1 MRPIQITLQAFGSY
15 ADLTVIDFTK
25 TTENL
30 FLISGNTGAG
40 KTTIFDALV
49 FALYGEASSC
59 QNHKE
64 GLILQSQFRPQDGK
78 DLKETFVS
86 LTFEEN
92 RQHYTVRRVPR
103 QERAKKRGKGV
114 TLINASVTLTLPD
127 GSIYPLKETDAKLR
141 ELIGLTKEQ
150 FMQIAMIAQGE
161 FMELLRAKSDDK
173 KKIFRKLFHT
183 ELYDEIVREVDRRRA
198 DCNQNIADM
207 KMQFQTV
214 ISRLCLPPDREETG
228 DLQEW
233 KQEIEDGLFLHSE
246 EFLSALQAWNLSL
259 EQEVQTLTQNQAK
272 AQQDRDLCRD
282 AVQAAARLSDLFS
295 HLEENEKE
303 RALLKQEEE
312 QRLEAGLP
320 PFEEEERQANVQW
333 EQEAENYHR
342 LRERVEKALAL
353 FQQKEDAQ
361 KKCSLLEQKQK
372 AACLTLSNIQEEKNS
387 LQGREEKTSSE
398 LQLLER
404 ASIDLAEFQKQLQRS
419 RELSLQEQNLQLE
432 KKNLLQAESALKEAQ
447 ETYRRITL
455 SYQQARQTSEQL
467 RSLFLDAQ
475 AGLLAASLRDGSP
488 CPVCG
493 SKTHPHPFTLSAQT
507 PLPTESELKSA
518 EKKTED
524 LRSKQE
530 EASAAAEAAAAT
542 KNERQKTFFSSVQQ
556 LFLKANTFC
565 RELGVSF
572 VTAPGQAETVP
583 GIASGP
589 AQETSG
595 ESTKM
600 TAITSA
606 QMETPD
612 SAQVEILD
620 LAQMSEMENA
630 IGMLLSASAKTVHER
645 NEQLKERAKRAEELT
660 SLLHLLREEGK
671 QKDLLLEEARSKA
684 AEAEKALSAANS
696 ERLLLHAS
704 SDFESRSAAEAY
716 LQQAGE
722 KEQAARSR
730 FENAQAGAKRHADA
744 LLATKTKKQTLL
756 KEIGDR
762 KRPQTEALQQ
772 ALCAAEEKLTILTE
786 RLQKQ
791 SHELQENRYAL
802 QELSSS
808 SEARHHIFSEYERL
822 DRLYKQMSGNISGSR
837 MDLETYVQRLYL
849 SKILSSANKRFQ
861 EMSGGQ
867 YTFRMIRIA
876 SAGEGRNKGLDL
888 MVYSSVTGKERE
900 IRTLSGGESFMAALS
915 LALGMADQIQNT
927 SSAVHLDMMFIDE
940 GFGSLDDLA
949 RSKSIRV
956 LKEMADS
963 HRLIGIISHVTELK
977 QEIGNQLLIT
987 KDEHGSHV
995 KWRIN

>member
-1 MRPIQITLQAFGSY
+1 MRPLQITLQAFGSY

-64 GLILQSQFRPQDGK
+64 GLILQSQFRPLDGK

-114 TLINASVTLTLPD
+114 TVINASVTLTLPD

-207 KMQFQTV
+207 KTQFQTV

-246 EFLSALQAWNLSL
+246 EFLSALQTWNLSL

-320 PFEEEERQANVQW
+320 TFEEEERQAKVQW

-387 LQGREEKTSSE
+387 LLAREEKTSSE

-507 PLPTESELKSA
+507 PLPTEAELKNA

-524 LRSKQE
+524 LRGNQE
-530 EASAAAEAAAAT
+530 EASAAAEAATAT

-572 VTAPGQAETVP
+572 EAAPGQA
-583 GIASGP
+583 
-589 AQETSG
+589 
-595 ESTKM
+595 
-600 TAITSA
+600 
-606 QMETPD
+606 
-612 SAQVEILD
+612 D

-786 RLQKQ
+786 CLQKQ

-867 YTFRMIRIA
+867 YAFRMIRIA

>member
-1 MRPIQITLQAFGSY
+1 MRPLQITLQAFGSY

-64 GLILQSQFRPQDGK
+64 GLILQSQFRPLDGK

-207 KMQFQTV
+207 KTQFQTV

-233 KQEIEDGLFLHSE
+233 KLEIEDGLFLHSE

-320 PFEEEERQANVQW
+320 TLEEEERQAKVQW

-432 KKNLLQAESALKEAQ
+432 KRNLLQSESALKEAQ

-572 VTAPGQAETVP
+572 AAASGQA
-583 GIASGP
+583 
-589 AQETSG
+589 
-595 ESTKM
+595 
-600 TAITSA
+600 
-606 QMETPD
+606 
-612 SAQVEILD
+612 D

-630 IGMLLSASAKTVHER
+630 IGMLLSASTKTVHER

-671 QKDLLLEEARSKA
+671 QKDLLLEEARSQA

-786 RLQKQ
+786 CLQKQ

-808 SEARHHIFSEYERL
+808 SEARRHIFSEYERL

-867 YTFRMIRIA
+867 YAFRMIRIA

>member
-1 MRPIQITLQAFGSY
+1 MRPLQITLQAFGSY

-64 GLILQSQFRPQDGK
+64 GLILQSQFRPPDGK

-207 KMQFQTV
+207 KTQFQTV

-320 PFEEEERQANVQW
+320 TLEEEERQAKVQW

-530 EASAAAEAAAAT
+530 EASAAAEAATAT

-556 LFLKANTFC
+556 LFLKVNTFC

-572 VTAPGQAETVP
+572 VAAPSPAETV
-583 GIASGP
+583 
-589 AQETSG
+589 
-595 ESTKM
+595 
-600 TAITSA
+600 
-606 QMETPD
+606 
-612 SAQVEILD
+612 
-620 LAQMSEMENA
+620 QMSEMENA
-630 IGMLLSASAKTVHER
+630 IGMLLSASTKTVHER

-684 AEAEKALSAANS
+684 AEMEKALSAANS

-730 FENAQAGAKRHADA
+730 FENVQAGAKRHADA
-744 LLATKTKKQTLL
+744 LLATKTKEQTLL

-786 RLQKQ
+786 CLQKQ

-802 QELSSS
+802 QELSSG
-808 SEARHHIFSEYERL
+808 SEARRHTFSEYERL

-867 YTFRMIRIA
+867 YAFRMVRIA

>member
-1 MRPIQITLQAFGSY
+1 MRPLQITLQAFGSY

-207 KMQFQTV
+207 KTQFQTV

-320 PFEEEERQANVQW
+320 TLEEEERQAKLQW

-565 RELGVSF
+565 RELEVSF
-572 VTAPGQAETVP
+572 AA
-583 GIASGP
+583 ASGP
-589 AQETSG
+589 AETV
-595 ESTKM
+595 
-600 TAITSA
+600 
-606 QMETPD
+606 QMP
-612 SAQVEILD
+612 
-620 LAQMSEMENA
+620 EMENA

-684 AEAEKALSAANS
+684 AETEKALSAANS

-756 KEIGDR
+756 KEIGDK

-808 SEARHHIFSEYERL
+808 SEARRHIFSEYERL

-867 YTFRMIRIA
+867 YAFRMIRIA
-876 SAGEGRNKGLDL
+876 NAGEGRNKGLDL

>member
-64 GLILQSQFRPQDGK
+64 GLILQSQFRPLDGK

-207 KMQFQTV
+207 KTQFQTV

-320 PFEEEERQANVQW
+320 TLEEEERQAKLQW

-565 RELGVSF
+565 RELEVSF
-572 VTAPGQAETVP
+572 AA
-583 GIASGP
+583 ASGP
-589 AQETSG
+589 AETV
-595 ESTKM
+595 
-600 TAITSA
+600 
-606 QMETPD
+606 QMP
-612 SAQVEILD
+612 
-620 LAQMSEMENA
+620 EMENA

-684 AEAEKALSAANS
+684 AETEKALSAANS

-756 KEIGDR
+756 KEIGDK

-808 SEARHHIFSEYERL
+808 SEARRHIFSEYERL

-867 YTFRMIRIA
+867 YAFRMIRIA
-876 SAGEGRNKGLDL
+876 NAGEGRNKGLDL

>member
-1 MRPIQITLQAFGSY
+1 MRPLQITLQAFGSY

-64 GLILQSQFRPQDGK
+64 GLILQSQFRPLDGK

-114 TLINASVTLTLPD
+114 TVINASVTLTLPD

-207 KMQFQTV
+207 KTQFQTV

-246 EFLSALQAWNLSL
+246 EFLSALQTWNLSL

-320 PFEEEERQANVQW
+320 TLEEEERQAKVQW

-361 KKCSLLEQKQK
+361 KKCFLLEQKQK
-372 AACLTLSNIQEEKNS
+372 TACLVLSNIQEEKNS
-387 LQGREEKTSSE
+387 LLAREEKTSSE

-507 PLPTESELKSA
+507 PPPTEAELKNA

-530 EASAAAEAAAAT
+530 EASAAAEAATAT

-556 LFLKANTFC
+556 LFFKANTFC

-572 VTAPGQAETVP
+572 EAAPGQAETV
-583 GIASGP
+583 
-589 AQETSG
+589 
-595 ESTKM
+595 
-600 TAITSA
+600 
-606 QMETPD
+606 QMP
-612 SAQVEILD
+612 
-620 LAQMSEMENA
+620 EMENA

-684 AEAEKALSAANS
+684 AETEKALSAANS

-756 KEIGDR
+756 KEIGDK

-808 SEARHHIFSEYERL
+808 SEARRHIFSEYERL

-867 YTFRMIRIA
+867 YAFRMIRIA
-876 SAGEGRNKGLDL
+876 NAGEGRNKGLDL

>member
-1 MRPIQITLQAFGSY
+1 MRPLQITLQAFGSY

-64 GLILQSQFRPQDGK
+64 GLILQSQFRPLDGK

-207 KMQFQTV
+207 KTQFQTV

-246 EFLSALQAWNLSL
+246 EFVSALQAWNLSL

-320 PFEEEERQANVQW
+320 TLEEEERQAKLQW

-565 RELGVSF
+565 RELEVSF
-572 VTAPGQAETVP
+572 AA
-583 GIASGP
+583 ASGP
-589 AQETSG
+589 AETV
-595 ESTKM
+595 
-600 TAITSA
+600 
-606 QMETPD
+606 QMP
-612 SAQVEILD
+612 
-620 LAQMSEMENA
+620 EMENA

-684 AEAEKALSAANS
+684 AETEKALSAANS

-756 KEIGDR
+756 KEIGDK

-808 SEARHHIFSEYERL
+808 SEARRHIFSEYERL

-867 YTFRMIRIA
+867 YAFRMIRIA
-876 SAGEGRNKGLDL
+876 NAGEGRNKGLDL

>member
-1 MRPIQITLQAFGSY
+1 MRPLQITLQAFGSY

-207 KMQFQTV
+207 KTQFQTV

-320 PFEEEERQANVQW
+320 PFEEEEKQANIQW

-542 KNERQKTFFSSVQQ
+542 KNERQKTFFSSIQQ

-572 VTAPGQAETVP
+572 AAASGQAET
-583 GIASGP
+583 
-589 AQETSG
+589 
-595 ESTKM
+595 
-600 TAITSA
+600 
-606 QMETPD
+606 
-612 SAQVEILD
+612 
-620 LAQMSEMENA
+620 AQMSEMENA
-630 IGMLLSASAKTVHER
+630 IGMLLSASTKTVHER

-744 LLATKTKKQTLL
+744 LLATRTKKQTLL
-756 KEIGDR
+756 KEIGER
-762 KRPQTEALQQ
+762 KKPQTEALQQ

-786 RLQKQ
+786 CLQKQ

-808 SEARHHIFSEYERL
+808 SEARRHIFSEYERL
-822 DRLYKQMSGNISGSR
+822 DQLYKQMSGNISGSR

-915 LALGMADQIQNT
+915 LALGMADQIQNA

>member
-1 MRPIQITLQAFGSY
+1 MRPLQITLQAFGSY

-64 GLILQSQFRPQDGK
+64 GLILQSQFRPLDGK

-207 KMQFQTV
+207 KTQFQTV
-214 ISRLCLPPDREETG
+214 ISRLCLPPDREEIG

-246 EFLSALQAWNLSL
+246 EFLSALQTWNLSL

-320 PFEEEERQANVQW
+320 TLEEEERQAKLQW

-361 KKCSLLEQKQK
+361 KKCFLLEQKQK
-372 AACLTLSNIQEEKNS
+372 AACLALSNIQEEKNS

-507 PLPTESELKSA
+507 PLPKEAELKSA

-524 LRSKQE
+524 LRRKQE

-565 RELGVSF
+565 RELEVSF
-572 VTAPGQAETVP
+572 AA
-583 GIASGP
+583 ASGP
-589 AQETSG
+589 AETV
-595 ESTKM
+595 
-600 TAITSA
+600 
-606 QMETPD
+606 QMP
-612 SAQVEILD
+612 
-620 LAQMSEMENA
+620 EMENA
-630 IGMLLSASAKTVHER
+630 IGMLLSASTKTVHER

-808 SEARHHIFSEYERL
+808 SEARRHIFSEYERL
-822 DRLYKQMSGNISGSR
+822 DQLYKQMSGNISGSR

>member
-1 MRPIQITLQAFGSY
+1 MRPLQITLQAFGSY

-64 GLILQSQFRPQDGK
+64 GLILQSQFRPLDGK

-207 KMQFQTV
+207 KTQFQTV
-214 ISRLCLPPDREETG
+214 ISRLCLPPDREEIG

-246 EFLSALQAWNLSL
+246 EFLSALQTWNLSL

-320 PFEEEERQANVQW
+320 TLEEEERQANIQW

-361 KKCSLLEQKQK
+361 KKCFLLEQKQK

-530 EASAAAEAAAAT
+530 EASAAAEAATAT

-556 LFLKANTFC
+556 LFLKVNTFC

-572 VTAPGQAETVP
+572 VAAPSPAETV
-583 GIASGP
+583 
-589 AQETSG
+589 
-595 ESTKM
+595 
-600 TAITSA
+600 
-606 QMETPD
+606 
-612 SAQVEILD
+612 
-620 LAQMSEMENA
+620 QMSEMENA
-630 IGMLLSASAKTVHER
+630 IGMLLSASTKTVHER

-684 AEAEKALSAANS
+684 AEMEKALSAANS

-730 FENAQAGAKRHADA
+730 FENVQAGAKRHADA
-744 LLATKTKKQTLL
+744 LLATKTKEQTLL

-786 RLQKQ
+786 CLQKQ

-802 QELSSS
+802 QELSSG
-808 SEARHHIFSEYERL
+808 SEARRHTFSEYERL

-867 YTFRMIRIA
+867 YAFRMVRIA

>member
-1 MRPIQITLQAFGSY
+1 MRPLQITLQAFGSY

-64 GLILQSQFRPQDGK
+64 GLILQSQFRPLDGK

-246 EFLSALQAWNLSL
+246 EFLSALQTWNLSL

-320 PFEEEERQANVQW
+320 PFEEEERQANIQW

-387 LQGREEKTSSE
+387 LQAREEKTSSE

-419 RELSLQEQNLQLE
+419 RELSLQEKNLQLE
-432 KKNLLQAESALKEAQ
+432 KRNLLQAESALKEAQ

-507 PLPTESELKSA
+507 PLPTEAELKSA

-542 KNERQKTFFSSVQQ
+542 KNERQKTFFSSIQQ

-572 VTAPGQAETVP
+572 AAASGQA
-583 GIASGP
+583 
-589 AQETSG
+589 
-595 ESTKM
+595 
-600 TAITSA
+600 
-606 QMETPD
+606 D
-612 SAQVEILD
+612 S
-620 LAQMSEMENA
+620 AQMSEMENA
-630 IGMLLSASAKTVHER
+630 IGMLLSASTKTVHER

-744 LLATKTKKQTLL
+744 LLATRTKKQTLL
-756 KEIGDR
+756 KEIGER
-762 KRPQTEALQQ
+762 KKPQTEALQQ

-786 RLQKQ
+786 CLQKQ

-808 SEARHHIFSEYERL
+808 SEARRHIFSEYERL
-822 DRLYKQMSGNISGSR
+822 DQLYKQMSGNISGSR

>member
-572 VTAPGQAETVP
+572 VAAPGQA
-583 GIASGP
+583 
-589 AQETSG
+589 
-595 ESTKM
+595 
-600 TAITSA
+600 
-606 QMETPD
+606 
-612 SAQVEILD
+612 D

-684 AEAEKALSAANS
+684 AETEKALSAANS

-744 LLATKTKKQTLL
+744 LLATKTKEQTLL

-786 RLQKQ
+786 CLQKQ

-802 QELSSS
+802 QELSSG
-808 SEARHHIFSEYERL
+808 SEARRHTFSEYERL

-915 LALGMADQIQNT
+915 LALGMADQIQNA

>member
-1 MRPIQITLQAFGSY
+1 MRPLQITLQTFGSY

-64 GLILQSQFRPQDGK
+64 GLILQSQFRPLDGK

-272 AQQDRDLCRD
+272 AQQERDACRD

-320 PFEEEERQANVQW
+320 PFEEEERQANIQW

-387 LQGREEKTSSE
+387 LLAQEEKTSSE

-404 ASIDLAEFQKQLQRS
+404 ASVDLAEFQKQLQRS
-419 RELSLQEQNLQLE
+419 RELSLQEKNLQLE

-507 PLPTESELKSA
+507 PLPTEAELKSA
-518 EKKTED
+518 EKKTEE

-530 EASAAAEAAAAT
+530 EASAAAKAATAT

-565 RELGVSF
+565 RELGVSL
-572 VTAPGQAETVP
+572 AAASGQAETVP

-595 ESTKM
+595 EPAEM

-606 QMETPD
+606 QMETP
-612 SAQVEILD
+612 D

-630 IGMLLSASAKTVHER
+630 IGMLLSASTKTVHER

-684 AEAEKALSAANS
+684 AETEKALSAANS

-786 RLQKQ
+786 CLQKQ

-808 SEARHHIFSEYERL
+808 SGARRHIFSVYERL

-867 YTFRMIRIA
+867 YAFRMIRIA

>member
-1 MRPIQITLQAFGSY
+1 MRPLQITLQAFGSY

-198 DCNQNIADM
+198 DCNQNITDM
-207 KMQFQTV
+207 KTQFQTV
-214 ISRLCLPPDREETG
+214 ISRLCLPPDREEIG

-246 EFLSALQAWNLSL
+246 EFLTALQAWNLSL

-272 AQQDRDLCRD
+272 AQQERDACRD

-320 PFEEEERQANVQW
+320 PFEEEERQANIQW

-507 PLPTESELKSA
+507 PLPTEAELKSA
-518 EKKTED
+518 EEKTED

-530 EASAAAEAAAAT
+530 EASAAAEAATAT

-572 VTAPGQAETVP
+572 VAAPGPAET
-583 GIASGP
+583 A
-589 AQETSG
+589 
-595 ESTKM
+595 
-600 TAITSA
+600 
-606 QMETPD
+606 
-612 SAQVEILD
+612 
-620 LAQMSEMENA
+620 EMENA
-630 IGMLLSASAKTVHER
+630 IGMLLSASAKTVRER

-684 AEAEKALSAANS
+684 AEMEKALSAANS

-744 LLATKTKKQTLL
+744 LLATKTKEQTLL

-786 RLQKQ
+786 CLQKQ

-802 QELSSS
+802 QELSSG
-808 SEARHHIFSEYERL
+808 SEARRHTFSEYERL

-867 YTFRMIRIA
+867 YAFRMIRIA
-876 SAGEGRNKGLDL
+876 NAGEGRNKGLDL

>member
-1 MRPIQITLQAFGSY
+1 MRPLQITLQAFGSY

-64 GLILQSQFRPQDGK
+64 GLILQSQFRPLDGK

-207 KMQFQTV
+207 KTQFQTV
-214 ISRLCLPPDREETG
+214 ISRLFLPPDREEIG

-272 AQQDRDLCRD
+272 AQQDRDSCRD

-320 PFEEEERQANVQW
+320 TLEEEERQAKVQW

-361 KKCSLLEQKQK
+361 KKCSLLEQKKK

-404 ASIDLAEFQKQLQRS
+404 ASVDLAEFQKQLQRS

-432 KKNLLQAESALKEAQ
+432 KKNLLQAESARKEAQ

-565 RELGVSF
+565 RELEVSF
-572 VTAPGQAETVP
+572 AA
-583 GIASGP
+583 ASGP
-589 AQETSG
+589 AETV
-595 ESTKM
+595 
-600 TAITSA
+600 
-606 QMETPD
+606 QMP
-612 SAQVEILD
+612 
-620 LAQMSEMENA
+620 EMENA

-684 AEAEKALSAANS
+684 AETEKALSAANS

-756 KEIGDR
+756 KEIGDK

-808 SEARHHIFSEYERL
+808 SEARRHIFSEYERL

>member
-1 MRPIQITLQAFGSY
+1 MRPLQITLQAFGSY

-64 GLILQSQFRPQDGK
+64 GLILQSQFRPPDGK

-114 TLINASVTLTLPD
+114 TVINASVTLTLPD

-207 KMQFQTV
+207 KTQFQTV
-214 ISRLCLPPDREETG
+214 ISRLFLPPDREEIG

-246 EFLSALQAWNLSL
+246 EFLTALQAWNLSL

-565 RELGVSF
+565 RELEVSF
-572 VTAPGQAETVP
+572 AA
-583 GIASGP
+583 ASGP
-589 AQETSG
+589 AETV
-595 ESTKM
+595 
-600 TAITSA
+600 
-606 QMETPD
+606 QMP
-612 SAQVEILD
+612 
-620 LAQMSEMENA
+620 EMENA

-684 AEAEKALSAANS
+684 AETEKALSAANS

-756 KEIGDR
+756 KEIGDK

-808 SEARHHIFSEYERL
+808 SEARRHIFSEYERL

-867 YTFRMIRIA
+867 YAFRMIRIA
-876 SAGEGRNKGLDL
+876 NAGEGRNKGLDL

>member
-1 MRPIQITLQAFGSY
+1 MRPLQITLQAFGSY

-183 ELYDEIVREVDRRRA
+183 ELYDEIVREVDSRRA

-207 KMQFQTV
+207 KTQFQTV
-214 ISRLCLPPDREETG
+214 ISRLCLPPDREEIG

-419 RELSLQEQNLQLE
+419 RELSLQEKNLQLE

-572 VTAPGQAETVP
+572 VTAPGPT
-583 GIASGP
+583 
-589 AQETSG
+589 
-595 ESTKM
+595 
-600 TAITSA
+600 
-606 QMETPD
+606 
-612 SAQVEILD
+612 D

-660 SLLHLLREEGK
+660 SLLHLLRE
-671 QKDLLLEEARSKA
+671 
-684 AEAEKALSAANS
+684 AEMEKALSAANS

-744 LLATKTKKQTLL
+744 LLATKTKEQTLL

-786 RLQKQ
+786 CLQKQ

-808 SEARHHIFSEYERL
+808 SEARRHIFSEYERL

-867 YTFRMIRIA
+867 YAFRMVRIA

>member
-272 AQQDRDLCRD
+272 AQQERDACRD

-320 PFEEEERQANVQW
+320 TFEEEERQAKVQW

-342 LRERVEKALAL
+342 LRERVEKALDL

-387 LQGREEKTSSE
+387 LQAREEKTSSE

-419 RELSLQEQNLQLE
+419 RELSLQEKNLQLE
-432 KKNLLQAESALKEAQ
+432 KRNLLQAESALKEAQ

-507 PLPTESELKSA
+507 PLPTEAELKNA

-524 LRSKQE
+524 LRGNQE
-530 EASAAAEAAAAT
+530 EASAAAEAATAT

-565 RELGVSF
+565 RELGVPF
-572 VTAPGQAETVP
+572 EAALVQAET
-583 GIASGP
+583 
-589 AQETSG
+589 
-595 ESTKM
+595 
-600 TAITSA
+600 
-606 QMETPD
+606 
-612 SAQVEILD
+612 
-620 LAQMSEMENA
+620 AQMSEMENA
-630 IGMLLSASAKTVHER
+630 IGMLLSASTKTVHER

-684 AEAEKALSAANS
+684 AETEKALSAANS

-704 SDFESRSAAEAY
+704 SDFESRPAAEAY

-762 KRPQTEALQQ
+762 KKPQTEALQQ

-786 RLQKQ
+786 CLQKQ

-808 SEARHHIFSEYERL
+808 SEARRHIFSEYERL

-867 YTFRMIRIA
+867 YAFRMIRIA

>member
-1 MRPIQITLQAFGSY
+1 M
-15 ADLTVIDFTK
+15 K
-25 TTENL
+25 T
-30 FLISGNTGAG
+30 
-40 KTTIFDALV
+40 
-49 FALYGEASSC
+49 
-59 QNHKE
+59 
-64 GLILQSQFRPQDGK
+64 
-78 DLKETFVS
+78 
-86 LTFEEN
+86 
-92 RQHYTVRRVPR
+92 
-103 QERAKKRGKGV
+103 
-114 TLINASVTLTLPD
+114 
-127 GSIYPLKETDAKLR
+127 
-141 ELIGLTKEQ
+141 
-150 FMQIAMIAQGE
+150 
-161 FMELLRAKSDDK
+161 
-173 KKIFRKLFHT
+173 
-183 ELYDEIVREVDRRRA
+183 
-198 DCNQNIADM
+198 
-207 KMQFQTV
+207 QFQTV

-320 PFEEEERQANVQW
+320 TLEEEERQAKLQW

-565 RELGVSF
+565 RELEVSF
-572 VTAPGQAETVP
+572 AA
-583 GIASGP
+583 ASGP
-589 AQETSG
+589 AETV
-595 ESTKM
+595 
-600 TAITSA
+600 
-606 QMETPD
+606 QMP
-612 SAQVEILD
+612 
-620 LAQMSEMENA
+620 EMENA

-671 QKDLLLEEARSKA
+671 QKDLLLEAARSKA
-684 AEAEKALSAANS
+684 AETEKALSAANS

-756 KEIGDR
+756 KEIGDK

-808 SEARHHIFSEYERL
+808 SEARRHIFSEYERL

-867 YTFRMIRIA
+867 YAFRMIRIA
-876 SAGEGRNKGLDL
+876 NAGEGRNKGLDL

>member
-1 MRPIQITLQAFGSY
+1 MRPLQITLQAFGSY

-64 GLILQSQFRPQDGK
+64 GLILQSQFRPPDGK

-114 TLINASVTLTLPD
+114 TVINASVTLTLPD

-246 EFLSALQAWNLSL
+246 EFLSALQTWNLSL

-320 PFEEEERQANVQW
+320 TLEEEERQAKVQW

-361 KKCSLLEQKQK
+361 KKCFLLEQKQK
-372 AACLTLSNIQEEKNS
+372 TACLVLSNIQEEKNS

-572 VTAPGQAETVP
+572 VTAPGPT
-583 GIASGP
+583 
-589 AQETSG
+589 
-595 ESTKM
+595 
-600 TAITSA
+600 
-606 QMETPD
+606 
-612 SAQVEILD
+612 D

-684 AEAEKALSAANS
+684 AETEKALSAANS

-756 KEIGDR
+756 KEIGDK

-808 SEARHHIFSEYERL
+808 SEARRHIFSEYERL

-867 YTFRMIRIA
+867 YAFRIIRIA
-876 SAGEGRNKGLDL
+876 NAGEGRNKGLDL

>member
-1 MRPIQITLQAFGSY
+1 MRPLQITLQAFGSY

-64 GLILQSQFRPQDGK
+64 GLILQSQFRPPDGK

-114 TLINASVTLTLPD
+114 TVINASVTLTLPD

-207 KMQFQTV
+207 KTQFQTV

-272 AQQDRDLCRD
+272 AQQDRDSCRD

-320 PFEEEERQANVQW
+320 TLEEEERQAKVQW

-361 KKCSLLEQKQK
+361 KKCSLLEQKKK

-387 LQGREEKTSSE
+387 LQAREEKTSSE

-432 KKNLLQAESALKEAQ
+432 KKNLLQAESARKEAQ

-507 PLPTESELKSA
+507 PLPTEAELKSA

-530 EASAAAEAAAAT
+530 EASAAAEAATAT

-572 VTAPGQAETVP
+572 EAAPGQAETV
-583 GIASGP
+583 
-589 AQETSG
+589 
-595 ESTKM
+595 
-600 TAITSA
+600 
-606 QMETPD
+606 
-612 SAQVEILD
+612 
-620 LAQMSEMENA
+620 QMSEMENA

-671 QKDLLLEEARSKA
+671 QKDLLLEEARTKA
-684 AEAEKALSAANS
+684 AETEKALSAANS

-730 FENAQAGAKRHADA
+730 FENAQAGAKRHANA

-756 KEIGDR
+756 KEIGKR
-762 KRPQTEALQQ
+762 KKPQTEALQQ

-786 RLQKQ
+786 CLQKQ

-802 QELSSS
+802 QELSSG
-808 SEARHHIFSEYERL
+808 SEARRHTFSEYERL

-837 MDLETYVQRLYL
+837 MDLETYVQRLYR

-867 YTFRMIRIA
+867 YAFRMIRIA

>member
-1 MRPIQITLQAFGSY
+1 MRPLQITLQAFGSY

-64 GLILQSQFRPQDGK
+64 GLILQSQFRPLDGK

-207 KMQFQTV
+207 KTQFQTV
-214 ISRLCLPPDREETG
+214 ISRLCLPPDREEIG

-246 EFLSALQAWNLSL
+246 EFLSALQTWNLSL

-320 PFEEEERQANVQW
+320 TLEEEERQANIQW

-361 KKCSLLEQKQK
+361 KKCFLLEQKQK
-372 AACLTLSNIQEEKNS
+372 AACLALSNIQEEKNS

-507 PLPTESELKSA
+507 PLPKEAELKSA

-524 LRSKQE
+524 LRRKQE

-542 KNERQKTFFSSVQQ
+542 KNERQKTFFSSIQQ

-572 VTAPGQAETVP
+572 VAAPGQAET
-583 GIASGP
+583 A
-589 AQETSG
+589 
-595 ESTKM
+595 
-600 TAITSA
+600 
-606 QMETPD
+606 
-612 SAQVEILD
+612 
-620 LAQMSEMENA
+620 EMENA
-630 IGMLLSASAKTVHER
+630 IGMLLSASTKTVHER

-684 AEAEKALSAANS
+684 AETEKALSAANS

-704 SDFESRSAAEAY
+704 SDFKSRSAAEAY

-744 LLATKTKKQTLL
+744 LLATRTKKQTLL
-756 KEIGDR
+756 KEIGER
-762 KRPQTEALQQ
+762 KKPQTEALQQ

-786 RLQKQ
+786 CLQKQ

-808 SEARHHIFSEYERL
+808 SEARRHIFSEYERL
-822 DRLYKQMSGNISGSR
+822 DQLYKQMSGNISGSR

>member
-1 MRPIQITLQAFGSY
+1 MRPLQITLQAFGSY

-64 GLILQSQFRPQDGK
+64 GLILQSQFRPLDGK

-207 KMQFQTV
+207 KTQFQTV

-320 PFEEEERQANVQW
+320 TLEEEERQAKLQW

-565 RELGVSF
+565 RELEVSF
-572 VTAPGQAETVP
+572 AA
-583 GIASGP
+583 ASGP
-589 AQETSG
+589 AETV
-595 ESTKM
+595 
-600 TAITSA
+600 
-606 QMETPD
+606 QMP
-612 SAQVEILD
+612 
-620 LAQMSEMENA
+620 EMENA

-684 AEAEKALSAANS
+684 AETEKALSAANS

-756 KEIGDR
+756 KEIGDK

-786 RLQKQ
+786 CLQKQ

-808 SEARHHIFSEYERL
+808 SEARRHTFSEYERL

-915 LALGMADQIQNT
+915 LALGMADQIQNA

>member
-1 MRPIQITLQAFGSY
+1 MRPLQITLQAFGSY

-64 GLILQSQFRPQDGK
+64 GLILQSQFRPLDGK

-207 KMQFQTV
+207 KTQFQTV

-320 PFEEEERQANVQW
+320 TLEEEERQAKLQW

-565 RELGVSF
+565 RELEVSF
-572 VTAPGQAETVP
+572 VTAPGPT
-583 GIASGP
+583 
-589 AQETSG
+589 
-595 ESTKM
+595 
-600 TAITSA
+600 
-606 QMETPD
+606 
-612 SAQVEILD
+612 D

-684 AEAEKALSAANS
+684 AETEKALSAANS

-756 KEIGDR
+756 KEIGDK

-808 SEARHHIFSEYERL
+808 SEARRHIFSEYERL

-867 YTFRMIRIA
+867 YAFRMIRIA
-876 SAGEGRNKGLDL
+876 NAGEGRNKGLDL

>member
-1 MRPIQITLQAFGSY
+1 MRPLQITLQAFGSY

-507 PLPTESELKSA
+507 PPPTEAELKNA

-572 VTAPGQAETVP
+572 VTAPGPT
-583 GIASGP
+583 
-589 AQETSG
+589 
-595 ESTKM
+595 
-600 TAITSA
+600 
-606 QMETPD
+606 
-612 SAQVEILD
+612 D

-684 AEAEKALSAANS
+684 AEMEKALSAANS

-744 LLATKTKKQTLL
+744 LLATKTKEQTLL

-786 RLQKQ
+786 CLQKQ

-808 SEARHHIFSEYERL
+808 SEARRHTFSEYERL

>member
-1 MRPIQITLQAFGSY
+1 MRPLQITLQAFGSY

-64 GLILQSQFRPQDGK
+64 GLILQSQFRPLDGK

-207 KMQFQTV
+207 KTQFQTV

-320 PFEEEERQANVQW
+320 TLEEEERQAKLQW

-565 RELGVSF
+565 RELEVSF
-572 VTAPGQAETVP
+572 AA
-583 GIASGP
+583 ASGP
-589 AQETSG
+589 AETV
-595 ESTKM
+595 
-600 TAITSA
+600 
-606 QMETPD
+606 QMP
-612 SAQVEILD
+612 
-620 LAQMSEMENA
+620 EMKNA

-684 AEAEKALSAANS
+684 AETEKALSAANS

-756 KEIGDR
+756 KEIGDK

-808 SEARHHIFSEYERL
+808 SEARRHIFSEYERL

-867 YTFRMIRIA
+867 YAFRMIRIA
-876 SAGEGRNKGLDL
+876 NAGEGRNKGLDL

>member
-1 MRPIQITLQAFGSY
+1 MRPLQITLQAFGSY

-64 GLILQSQFRPQDGK
+64 GLILQSQFRPLDGK

-114 TLINASVTLTLPD
+114 TLINASVTLTLLD

-207 KMQFQTV
+207 KTQFQTV

-320 PFEEEERQANVQW
+320 TLEEEERQAKVQW

-387 LQGREEKTSSE
+387 LQGREEKTASE

-565 RELGVSF
+565 RELEVSF
-572 VTAPGQAETVP
+572 AA
-583 GIASGP
+583 ASGP
-589 AQETSG
+589 AETV
-595 ESTKM
+595 
-600 TAITSA
+600 
-606 QMETPD
+606 QMP
-612 SAQVEILD
+612 
-620 LAQMSEMENA
+620 EMENA

-684 AEAEKALSAANS
+684 AETEKALSAANS

-756 KEIGDR
+756 KEIGDK

-808 SEARHHIFSEYERL
+808 SEARRHIFSEYERL

-867 YTFRMIRIA
+867 YAFRMIRIA
-876 SAGEGRNKGLDL
+876 NAGEGRNKGLDL

>member
-1 MRPIQITLQAFGSY
+1 MRPLQITLQAFGSY

-198 DCNQNIADM
+198 DCNQNITDM
-207 KMQFQTV
+207 KTQFQTV
-214 ISRLCLPPDREETG
+214 ISRLCLPPDREEIG

-246 EFLSALQAWNLSL
+246 EFLTALQAWNLSL

-272 AQQDRDLCRD
+272 AQQERDACRD

-320 PFEEEERQANVQW
+320 PFEEEERQANIQW

-507 PLPTESELKSA
+507 PLPTEAELKSA
-518 EKKTED
+518 EEKTED

-530 EASAAAEAAAAT
+530 EASAAAEAATAT

-572 VTAPGQAETVP
+572 VAAPGPAET
-583 GIASGP
+583 A
-589 AQETSG
+589 
-595 ESTKM
+595 
-600 TAITSA
+600 
-606 QMETPD
+606 
-612 SAQVEILD
+612 
-620 LAQMSEMENA
+620 EMENA
-630 IGMLLSASAKTVHER
+630 IGMLLSASAKTVRER

-671 QKDLLLEEARSKA
+671 QKDLLLEEARSQA
-684 AEAEKALSAANS
+684 AETEKALSAANS

-744 LLATKTKKQTLL
+744 LLATKTKEQTLL

-786 RLQKQ
+786 CLQKQ

-802 QELSSS
+802 QELSSG
-808 SEARHHIFSEYERL
+808 SEARRHTFSEYERL

-867 YTFRMIRIA
+867 YAFRMIRIA
-876 SAGEGRNKGLDL
+876 NAGEGRNKGLDL

>member
-1 MRPIQITLQAFGSY
+1 MRPLQITLQAFGSY

-64 GLILQSQFRPQDGK
+64 GLILQSQFRPLDGK

-207 KMQFQTV
+207 KTQFQTV

-272 AQQDRDLCRD
+272 AQQDRDSCRD

-320 PFEEEERQANVQW
+320 TLEEEERQAKVQW

-572 VTAPGQAETVP
+572 AAASSPAETV
-583 GIASGP
+583 
-589 AQETSG
+589 
-595 ESTKM
+595 
-600 TAITSA
+600 
-606 QMETPD
+606 
-612 SAQVEILD
+612 
-620 LAQMSEMENA
+620 QMSEMENA
-630 IGMLLSASAKTVHER
+630 IGMLLSASTKTVHER

-671 QKDLLLEEARSKA
+671 QKDLLLEEARSQA

-744 LLATKTKKQTLL
+744 LLATRTKKQTLL
-756 KEIGDR
+756 KEIGER
-762 KRPQTEALQQ
+762 KKPQTEALQQ

-786 RLQKQ
+786 CLQKQ

-808 SEARHHIFSEYERL
+808 SEARRHTFSEYERL

-915 LALGMADQIQNT
+915 LALGMADQIQNA

>member
-1 MRPIQITLQAFGSY
+1 MRPLQITLQAFGSY

-64 GLILQSQFRPQDGK
+64 GLILQSQFRPLDGK

-207 KMQFQTV
+207 KTQFQTV

-320 PFEEEERQANVQW
+320 TLEEEERQAKLQW

-565 RELGVSF
+565 RELEVSF
-572 VTAPGQAETVP
+572 AA
-583 GIASGP
+583 ASGP
-589 AQETSG
+589 AETV
-595 ESTKM
+595 
-600 TAITSA
+600 
-606 QMETPD
+606 QMP
-612 SAQVEILD
+612 
-620 LAQMSEMENA
+620 EMENA

-756 KEIGDR
+756 KEIGDK

-808 SEARHHIFSEYERL
+808 SEARRHIFSEYERL

-867 YTFRMIRIA
+867 YAFRMIRIA
-876 SAGEGRNKGLDL
+876 NAGEGRNKGLDL

>member
-1 MRPIQITLQAFGSY
+1 MRPLQITLQAFGSY

-40 KTTIFDALV
+40 KTTILDALV

-64 GLILQSQFRPQDGK
+64 GLILQSQFRPLDGK

-207 KMQFQTV
+207 KTQFQTV

-320 PFEEEERQANVQW
+320 TLEEEERQAKLQW

-565 RELGVSF
+565 RELEVSF
-572 VTAPGQAETVP
+572 AA
-583 GIASGP
+583 ASGP
-589 AQETSG
+589 AETV
-595 ESTKM
+595 
-600 TAITSA
+600 
-606 QMETPD
+606 QMP
-612 SAQVEILD
+612 
-620 LAQMSEMENA
+620 EMENA

-684 AEAEKALSAANS
+684 AETEKALSAANS

-756 KEIGDR
+756 KEIGDK

-808 SEARHHIFSEYERL
+808 SEARRHIFSEYERL

-867 YTFRMIRIA
+867 YAFRMIRIA
-876 SAGEGRNKGLDL
+876 NAGEGRNKGLDL

>member
-1 MRPIQITLQAFGSY
+1 MRPLQITLQAFGSY

-64 GLILQSQFRPQDGK
+64 GLILQSQFRPPDGK

-272 AQQDRDLCRD
+272 TQQDRDLCRD

-572 VTAPGQAETVP
+572 VTAPGPT
-583 GIASGP
+583 
-589 AQETSG
+589 
-595 ESTKM
+595 
-600 TAITSA
+600 
-606 QMETPD
+606 
-612 SAQVEILD
+612 D

-684 AEAEKALSAANS
+684 AEMEKALSAANS

-756 KEIGDR
+756 KEIGDK

-808 SEARHHIFSEYERL
+808 SEARRHIFSEYERL

-867 YTFRMIRIA
+867 YAFRMIRIA
-876 SAGEGRNKGLDL
+876 NAGEGRNKGLDL

-915 LALGMADQIQNT
+915 LALGMADQIQNA

>member
-1 MRPIQITLQAFGSY
+1 MRPLQITLQAFGSY

-64 GLILQSQFRPQDGK
+64 GLILQSQFRPLDGK

-207 KMQFQTV
+207 KTQFQTV

-272 AQQDRDLCRD
+272 AQQERDAGRD

-320 PFEEEERQANVQW
+320 TLEEEERQANIQW

-361 KKCSLLEQKQK
+361 KKCSLLEQKKK
-372 AACLTLSNIQEEKNS
+372 AACLTLSNIQEEKKS

-530 EASAAAEAAAAT
+530 EASAAAEAATAT

-572 VTAPGQAETVP
+572 VA
-583 GIASGP
+583 ASGP
-589 AQETSG
+589 A
-595 ESTKM
+595 
-600 TAITSA
+600 
-606 QMETPD
+606 
-612 SAQVEILD
+612 D

-630 IGMLLSASAKTVHER
+630 IGMLLSASTKTVHER

-684 AEAEKALSAANS
+684 AETEKALSAANS

-756 KEIGDR
+756 KEIGDK

-808 SEARHHIFSEYERL
+808 SEARRHIFSEYERL

>member
-1 MRPIQITLQAFGSY
+1 MRPLQITLQAFGSY

-64 GLILQSQFRPQDGK
+64 GLILQSQFRPLDGK

-207 KMQFQTV
+207 KTQFQTV
-214 ISRLCLPPDREETG
+214 ISRLCLPPDREEIEG
-228 DLQEW
+228 LQEW

-246 EFLSALQAWNLSL
+246 EFLSALQTWNLSL

-303 RALLKQEEE
+303 RALLKQKEE

-320 PFEEEERQANVQW
+320 TLEEEERQAKVQW

-387 LQGREEKTSSE
+387 LLAREEKTASE

-419 RELSLQEQNLQLE
+419 RELSLQEKNLQLE

-572 VTAPGQAETVP
+572 AAASGQAETV
-583 GIASGP
+583 
-589 AQETSG
+589 
-595 ESTKM
+595 
-600 TAITSA
+600 
-606 QMETPD
+606 QMP
-612 SAQVEILD
+612 
-620 LAQMSEMENA
+620 EMENA
-630 IGMLLSASAKTVHER
+630 IGMLLSASTKTVHER

-684 AEAEKALSAANS
+684 AETEKALSAANS

-744 LLATKTKKQTLL
+744 LLATKTKEQTLL

-786 RLQKQ
+786 CLQKQ

-808 SEARHHIFSEYERL
+808 SEARRHIFSEYERL
-822 DRLYKQMSGNISGSR
+822 DQLYKQMSGNISGSR

>member
-1 MRPIQITLQAFGSY
+1 MRPLQITLQAFGSY

-64 GLILQSQFRPQDGK
+64 GLILQSQFRPLDGK

-114 TLINASVTLTLPD
+114 TVINASVTLTLPD

-572 VTAPGQAETVP
+572 VTAPGPT
-583 GIASGP
+583 
-589 AQETSG
+589 
-595 ESTKM
+595 
-600 TAITSA
+600 
-606 QMETPD
+606 
-612 SAQVEILD
+612 D

-684 AEAEKALSAANS
+684 AEMEKALSAANS

-744 LLATKTKKQTLL
+744 LLATKTKEQTLL

-786 RLQKQ
+786 CLQKQ

-808 SEARHHIFSEYERL
+808 SEARRHTFSEYERL

-915 LALGMADQIQNT
+915 LALGMADQIQNA

>member
-1 MRPIQITLQAFGSY
+1 MRPLQITLQAFGSY

-64 GLILQSQFRPQDGK
+64 GLILQSQFRPLDGK

-207 KMQFQTV
+207 KTQFQTV

-320 PFEEEERQANVQW
+320 TLEEEERQAKLQW

-507 PLPTESELKSA
+507 PLPTESELKNA

-565 RELGVSF
+565 RELEVSF
-572 VTAPGQAETVP
+572 AA
-583 GIASGP
+583 ASGP
-589 AQETSG
+589 AETV
-595 ESTKM
+595 
-600 TAITSA
+600 
-606 QMETPD
+606 QMP
-612 SAQVEILD
+612 
-620 LAQMSEMENA
+620 EMENA

-684 AEAEKALSAANS
+684 AETEKALSAANS

-756 KEIGDR
+756 KEIGDK

-786 RLQKQ
+786 CLQKQ

-808 SEARHHIFSEYERL
+808 SEARRHIFSEYERL

-867 YTFRMIRIA
+867 YAFRMIRIA
-876 SAGEGRNKGLDL
+876 NAGEGRNKGLDL

-915 LALGMADQIQNT
+915 LALGMADQIQNA

>member
-1 MRPIQITLQAFGSY
+1 MRPLQITLQAFGSY

-64 GLILQSQFRPQDGK
+64 GLILQSQFRPLDGK

-207 KMQFQTV
+207 KTQFQTV

-228 DLQEW
+228 DLQEL

-246 EFLSALQAWNLSL
+246 EFLSALQTWNLSL

-320 PFEEEERQANVQW
+320 PFEEEEKQAKVQW

-372 AACLTLSNIQEEKNS
+372 AACLALSNIQEEKNS
-387 LQGREEKTSSE
+387 LLAREEKTASE

-419 RELSLQEQNLQLE
+419 RELSLQEKNLQLE

-507 PLPTESELKSA
+507 PLPTEAELKSA

-530 EASAAAEAAAAT
+530 EASAAAEAATAT

-556 LFLKANTFC
+556 LLLKANTFC

-572 VTAPGQAETVP
+572 AAASGQAET
-583 GIASGP
+583 A
-589 AQETSG
+589 
-595 ESTKM
+595 
-600 TAITSA
+600 
-606 QMETPD
+606 
-612 SAQVEILD
+612 
-620 LAQMSEMENA
+620 EMENA
-630 IGMLLSASAKTVHER
+630 IGMLLSASTKTVHER

-744 LLATKTKKQTLL
+744 LLATKTKEQTLL

-786 RLQKQ
+786 CLQKQ

-808 SEARHHIFSEYERL
+808 SEARRHTFSEYERL

-915 LALGMADQIQNT
+915 LALGMADQIQNA

>member
-1 MRPIQITLQAFGSY
+1 MRPLQITLQAFGSY

-64 GLILQSQFRPQDGK
+64 GLILQSQFRPLDGK

-272 AQQDRDLCRD
+272 AQQERDACRD

-320 PFEEEERQANVQW
+320 PFEEEERQANIQW

-387 LQGREEKTSSE
+387 LLAQEEKTSSE

-404 ASIDLAEFQKQLQRS
+404 ASVDLAEFQKQLQRS
-419 RELSLQEQNLQLE
+419 RELSLQEKNLQLE

-507 PLPTESELKSA
+507 PLPTEAELKSA
-518 EKKTED
+518 EKKTEE

-530 EASAAAEAAAAT
+530 EASAAAEAATAT

-565 RELGVSF
+565 RELGVSL
-572 VTAPGQAETVP
+572 AAASGQA
-583 GIASGP
+583 
-589 AQETSG
+589 
-595 ESTKM
+595 
-600 TAITSA
+600 
-606 QMETPD
+606 
-612 SAQVEILD
+612 D

-630 IGMLLSASAKTVHER
+630 IGMLLSASTKTVHER

-671 QKDLLLEEARSKA
+671 QKDLLLEEARSQA

-786 RLQKQ
+786 CLQKQ

-808 SEARHHIFSEYERL
+808 SEARRHIFSEYERL

-867 YTFRMIRIA
+867 YAFRMIRIA

>member
-1 MRPIQITLQAFGSY
+1 MRPLQITLQAFGSY

-272 AQQDRDLCRD
+272 AQQERDACRD

-320 PFEEEERQANVQW
+320 PFEEEERQAKVQW

-387 LQGREEKTSSE
+387 LLAQEEKTSSE

-404 ASIDLAEFQKQLQRS
+404 ASVDLAEFQKQLQRS

-507 PLPTESELKSA
+507 PLPTEAELKSA
-518 EKKTED
+518 EKKTEE

-530 EASAAAEAAAAT
+530 EASAAAEAATAT

-565 RELGVSF
+565 RELGVSL
-572 VTAPGQAETVP
+572 AAASGQA
-583 GIASGP
+583 
-589 AQETSG
+589 
-595 ESTKM
+595 
-600 TAITSA
+600 
-606 QMETPD
+606 
-612 SAQVEILD
+612 D

-630 IGMLLSASAKTVHER
+630 IGMLLSASTKTVHER

-671 QKDLLLEEARSKA
+671 QKDLLLEEARSQA

-786 RLQKQ
+786 CLQKQ

-808 SEARHHIFSEYERL
+808 SEARRHIFSEYERL

-867 YTFRMIRIA
+867 YAFRMIRIA